1 MIETHVNSIEETV
14 IVLRQT
20 IARLAELDI
29 VDVIN
34 ADSIRGAE
42 LTRPIN
48 GVLTPYSAKDDVI
61 VFELR
66 EYPGVDLSMQRDDES
81 MLDISSHQLRLVVYG
96 DNSRTVSRKLKSRM
110 LSQRTL
116 NELSAKGI
124 SIMNISNI
132 ESSTEI
138 INTVRYLRRD
148 LQIIFVVSMK
158 VDAIDKYDVLET
170 ASINISNTRIAH
182 LG

>member
-1 MIETHVNSIEETV
+1 MIEKHVNSIEETV

-20 IARLAELDI
+20 IARQAELDI

-42 LTRPIN
+42 LTRPVN
-48 GVLTPYSAKDDVI
+48 GVLTPYAAKDNVI
-61 VFELR
+61 VFELN
-66 EYPGVDLSMQRDDES
+66 EYPDVDLSMQRNDES

-96 DNSRTVSRKLKSRM
+96 DNSRTISRKLKAIM

-132 ESSTEI
+132 ESSSEI
-138 INTVRYLRRD
+138 VNTVRYLRRD
-148 LQIIFVVSMK
+148 LQIVFIVSMK
-158 VDAIDKYDVLET
+158 IEAIDEYGTLET
-170 ASINISNTRIAH
+170 ASTKVSNT
-182 LG
+182 

>member
-1 MIETHVNSIEETV
+1 MIEKHVNSIEETV
-14 IVLRQT
+14 ILLRQT
-20 IARLAELDI
+20 LARQAELEL

-42 LTRPIN
+42 LARPVN
-48 GVLTPYSAKDDVI
+48 GVLTPYSSKDTVI
-61 VFELR
+61 VFELN
-66 EYPGVDLSMQRDDES
+66 EYPDVDLSMQSDDES

-132 ESSTEI
+132 ESSSEI
-138 INTVRYLRRD
+138 VNTVRYLRRD
-148 LQIIFVVSMK
+148 LQITFIVSMK
-158 VDAIDKYDVLET
+158 IEAIDEYGALET
-170 ASINISNTRIAH
+170 ASTNVSNI
-182 LG
+182 

>member
-1 MIETHVNSIEETV
+1 MIEKHVNSIEETV
-14 IVLRQT
+14 ILLRQT
-20 IARLAELDI
+20 IARQAELEL

-42 LTRPIN
+42 LARPVN
-48 GVLTPYSAKDDVI
+48 GVLTPYSSKDTVI
-61 VFELR
+61 VFELN
-66 EYPGVDLSMQRDDES
+66 EYRDVDLSMQRDDES

-96 DNSRTVSRKLKSRM
+96 DNSRTVSRKLKARM

-132 ESSTEI
+132 ESSSEI
-138 INTVRYLRRD
+138 VNTVRYLRRD
-148 LQIIFVVSMK
+148 FQIIFIVSMK
-158 VDAIDKYDVLET
+158 IEAIDEYGALET
-170 ASINISNTRIAH
+170 ASTNVSNI
-182 LG
+182 

>member
-1 MIETHVNSIEETV
+1 MIEKHVNSIEETV

-20 IARLAELDI
+20 IARQAELDV

-42 LTRPIN
+42 LARPIN
-48 GVLTPYSAKDDVI
+48 GVLTPYSAKDNVI
-61 VFELR
+61 VFELN
-66 EYPGVDLSMQRDDES
+66 EYPDVDLSMQRNDES

-96 DNSRTVSRKLKSRM
+96 DDSRTISRKLKARM

-132 ESSTEI
+132 ESSSEI
-138 INTVRYLRRD
+138 VNTVRYLRRD
-148 LQIIFVVSMK
+148 LQITFIVSMK
-158 VDAIDKYDVLET
+158 IEAIDEYSALET
-170 ASINISNTRIAH
+170 ASTKVSNT
-182 LG
+182 

>member
-1 MIETHVNSIEETV
+1 MIEKHVNSIEETV

-20 IARLAELDI
+20 IARQAELDV

-42 LTRPIN
+42 LTRPVN
-48 GVLTPYSAKDDVI
+48 GVLTPYAAKDNVI
-61 VFELR
+61 VFELN
-66 EYPGVDLSMQRDDES
+66 EYPDVDLSIQRDDES

-96 DNSRTVSRKLKSRM
+96 DDSRTISRKLKARM

-132 ESSTEI
+132 ESSSEI
-138 INTVRYLRRD
+138 VNTVRYLRRD
-148 LQIIFVVSMK
+148 LQIIFIVSMK
-158 VDAIDKYDVLET
+158 IEAIDEYGALET
-170 ASINISNTRIAH
+170 ASTKVSNT
-182 LG
+182 

>member
-1 MIETHVNSIEETV
+1 MIEKHVNSIEETV

-20 IARLAELDI
+20 IARQAELDI

-42 LTRPIN
+42 LTRPVN
-48 GVLTPYSAKDDVI
+48 GVLTPYAAKDNVI
-61 VFELR
+61 VFELN
-66 EYPGVDLSMQRDDES
+66 EYPDVDLSMQRNDES

-96 DNSRTVSRKLKSRM
+96 DNSRTISRKLKARM

-132 ESSTEI
+132 ESSSEI
-138 INTVRYLRRD
+138 VNTVRYLRRD
-148 LQIIFVVSMK
+148 LQIVFIVSMK
-158 VDAIDKYDVLET
+158 IEAIDEYGALET
-170 ASINISNTRIAH
+170 ASTKVSNT
-182 LG
+182 

>member
-1 MIETHVNSIEETV
+1 MIEKHVNSIEETV

-20 IARLAELDI
+20 IARQAELDV

-42 LTRPIN
+42 LARPIN
-48 GVLTPYSAKDDVI
+48 GVLTPYSAKDNVI
-61 VFELR
+61 VFELN
-66 EYPGVDLSMQRDDES
+66 EYPDVDLSIQRDDES

-96 DNSRTVSRKLKSRM
+96 DNSRTISRKLKARM

-132 ESSTEI
+132 ESSSEI
-138 INTVRYLRRD
+138 VNTVRYLRRD
-148 LQIIFVVSMK
+148 LQITFIVSMK
-158 VDAIDKYDVLET
+158 IEAIDEYDALET
-170 ASINISNTRIAH
+170 ASTNVSNT
-182 LG
+182 

>member
-1 MIETHVNSIEETV
+1 MIEKHVNSIEETV
-14 IVLRQT
+14 ILLRQT
-20 IARLAELDI
+20 LARQAELEL

-42 LTRPIN
+42 LARPVN
-48 GVLTPYSAKDDVI
+48 GVLTPYSSKDTVI
-61 VFELR
+61 VFELN
-66 EYPGVDLSMQRDDES
+66 EYRGVDLSMQRDDES

-116 NELSAKGI
+116 NELSSFGI

-132 ESSTEI
+132 ESSSEI
-138 INTVRYLRRD
+138 VNTVRYLRRD
-148 LQIIFVVSMK
+148 FQIIFIVSMK
-158 VDAIDKYDVLET
+158 IEAIDEYGALET
-170 ASINISNTRIAH
+170 ASTNVSNI
-182 LG
+182 

>member
-1 MIETHVNSIEETV
+1 MIEKHVNSIEETV
-14 IVLRQT
+14 ILLRQT
-20 IARLAELDI
+20 IARQAELDV

-61 VFELR
+61 VFELN
-66 EYPGVDLSMQRDDES
+66 EYPDVDLSMQRDDES

-96 DNSRTVSRKLKSRM
+96 DNSRTISRKLKSRM

-132 ESSTEI
+132 ESSSEI
-138 INTVRYLRRD
+138 VNTVRYLRRD
-148 LQIIFVVSMK
+148 LQITFIVSMK
-158 VDAIDKYDVLET
+158 IEAIDEYDALET
-170 ASINISNTRIAH
+170 ASTNVSNT
-182 LG
+182 

>member
-1 MIETHVNSIEETV
+1 MIEKHVNSIEETV

-20 IARLAELDI
+20 IARQAELDV

-42 LTRPIN
+42 LARPIN
-48 GVLTPYSAKDDVI
+48 GVLTPYSAKDNVI
-61 VFELR
+61 VFELN
-66 EYPGVDLSMQRDDES
+66 EYPDVDLSMQKDDES

-96 DNSRTVSRKLKSRM
+96 DTSRTISRKLKARM

-132 ESSTEI
+132 ESSSEI
-138 INTVRYLRRD
+138 VNTVRYLRRD
-148 LQIIFVVSMK
+148 LQITFIVSMK
-158 VDAIDKYDVLET
+158 IEAIDEYSALET
-170 ASINISNTRIAH
+170 ASTKVSNT
-182 LG
+182 